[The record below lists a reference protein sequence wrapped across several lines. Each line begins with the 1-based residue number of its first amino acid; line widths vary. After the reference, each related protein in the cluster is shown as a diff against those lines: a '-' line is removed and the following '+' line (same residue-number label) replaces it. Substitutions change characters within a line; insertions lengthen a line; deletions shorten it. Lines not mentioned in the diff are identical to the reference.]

1 MYDRL
6 SKQVLRRRPRTD
18 ESNGLGRRKPIAKAE
33 KRGTESCRRRTIKG
47 AASPKQPSRIRV
59 YSCLA
64 CDSQVLYQVMLKAQ
78 SQAPSCDKS
87 SRVNMSYWQ
96 KLQAASSKPQAAS
109 LKLQATSRKLPDP
122 WTTVHGYWKSFRCPR
137 SEGIYNDKC
146 VVWMFHM
153 ERNLM
158 WRKF

>member
-6 SKQVLRRRPRTD
+6 SKQVLRQGPRTD

-64 CDSQVLYQVMLKAQ
+64 CD
-78 SQAPSCDKS
+78 
-87 SRVNMSYWQ
+87 NMSYWQ
-96 KLQAASSKPQAAS
+96 KLQATSFKPQAAS
-109 LKLQATSRKLPDP
+109 LKLQTIPSQFPDP
-122 WTTVHGYWKSFRCPR
+122 WTTVHGYWKSFRSPR
-137 SEGIYNDKC
+137 TEGLGYDKC
-146 VVWMFHM
+146 VVWMFHV
-153 ERNLM
+153 EGNLM
-158 WRKF
+158 WGKFKFITSCNF